1 MKKMMQ
7 NRKYDDLLKTSYAHY
22 EHSLLVNAGSANV
35 D

>member
-7 NRKYDDLLKTSYAHY
+7 NRKYDDSLKTSYAHY
-22 EHSLLVNAGSANV
+22 EHSLVVNVGIANV